1 MYLII
6 GGSGFLGSYMI
17 KNILEHTQDGI
28 LSTSRSIPD
37 YNTDNRVNW
46 LNCDITTDK
55 SIEFLTNM
63 SKRHHNLKVIY
74 LAAYHKPDLVQKH
87 PRLAWDVNIIA
98 LAKIMNQLDNIQCF
112 FYASTDS
119 VYGNSIHAYHFKE
132 EDDLKPLN
140 IYGKQKQCA
149 EALVTGFGYN
159 VVRYPFLIGPS
170 LLKSRHHFY
179 DDIVEHLNKKES
191 VGMFMD
197 SYRSALDFNMAA
209 HLLIQLAEA
218 FDSEY
223 PKVLNLAGD
232 EDLSKYDIGLKIA
245 KKVGCGSDLIK
256 PASMNVQQG
265 IFTAPRAIST
275 LIDNS
280 KVKKILGLSEIK
292 LQL

>member
-17 KNILEHTQDGI
+17 KNILEHTRDGV
-28 LSTSRSIPD
+28 LSTSKSNPD
-37 YNTDNRVNW
+37 CNADNRVNW
-46 LNCDITTDK
+46 FNCDITTNK
-55 SIEFLTNM
+55 GIELLADM
-63 SKRHHNLKVIY
+63 AKRYHNLKVIY
-74 LAAYHKPDLVQKH
+74 LAAYHKPDLVQQH

-119 VYGNSIHAYHFKE
+119 VYGNSLNAYHFKE
-132 EDDLKPLN
+132 DDGLKPLN

-149 EALVTGFGYN
+149 ETLVTCFGYN

-179 DDIVEHLNKKES
+179 DDIVKHLNKKES
-191 VGMFMD
+191 VSMFMD
-197 SYRSALDFNMAA
+197 SYRSALDFNTAA

-218 FDSEY
+218 YDPEY
-223 PKVLNLAGD
+223 PKILNLAGD
-232 EDLSKYDIGLKIA
+232 EDLSKYDIGLIIA
-245 KKVGCGSDLIK
+245 NKAGCSSSLIK
-256 PASMNVQQG
+256 PVSMNNQQG

-275 LIDNS
+275 LIDNN